1 MLEVPGARA
10 QREEARKT
18 RRRATKT
25 GLVTCWGAYFAAMR
39 LGWLG
44 LAAIALLRGAAGFDA
59 PLRAPGAAA
68 RGVRVLPLR
77 MLLGQSMPG
86 SARAGPKTELRAL
99 LNSLLQQATSQHER
113 AVRVMAPHSDQTV
126 FTHLAADLSKFMQ
139 AFLLKSDNPTVLA
152 AMGAW
157 KLLPQ
162 FWKKL
167 LTGMALG
174 DVFLFIFFQLTYR
187 RAARMAHQLQILS
200 WKWLALG
207 TPLEFKKSMLGFA
220 EERGSL
226 LAKIMGCNY
235 LLKMFVRILQKLGFR
250 IDAGLPILM
259 SKIAYTM
266 YAINFI
272 DLFKSQ
278 FLHTFFPSLAEN
290 RRQSYVVNRSTSV
303 IIWVVGVLAACEMVS
318 TYFKVP
324 LSSTLAFGGVGGIA
338 LGLSARDIAAN
349 FLGGMLLLFN
359 EPFTP
364 GDMVTFRSGNT
375 ECVGRVE
382 RVGWGQT
389 RIRGRDTR
397 PTYVP
402 NSHFVQ
408 TAVTNMERITH
419 RKFEATIPI
428 RFQDHVVM
436 PEILAKVKEALRALP
451 KLDVLS
457 MPFRVSFVKFGAYAL
472 EIEITCYFA
481 TKSIDEF
488 LALQQMANLEIVRV
502 IRECGAQL
510 ALPTT
515 LIHMPPAGGA
525 DPTQGVFPL
534 VSQLPSASLAQPAVT
549 TTKVT
554 QVTTASVVIPAASTT
569 PPPAPALAKP
579 SLETQGVTVPGATS
593 SSLSSKKKDLP
604 PLATKAAA
612 AAAGSSATAPTTTAA
627 PAVATAAAA
636 AVVAAAS
643 TMAAAAAGGAGVG
656 SQGQMPAASSSSS
669 QKSASSKSVAVEASS
684 SSTLTSL
691 SPAAAAILKEAQAG
705 SYISETLGGKIKGSS
720 TSSTSA
726 AAQQKPKLVVGPP
739 VKAGPPTQLP
749 SPQPDPRTKKAPADL
764 PQAPLP
770 PTASTPPNTAT
781 VQAQIT
787 AQQLQQ
793 KQLLKPAMR
802 RNPTAPVFSEDG
814 SLSWSWIEIEA
825 SILENGDEDSDG
837 RPTSAIGTGF

>member
-1 MLEVPGARA
+1 MYKVVAVLLALALASLRTSEGFRPPPALCAVPRLRQPKGEVKMLLTSILQQGMMGAEKGFGGGARPA
-10 QREEARKT
+10 HVET
-18 RRRATKT
+18 
-25 GLVTCWGAYFAAMR
+25 
-39 LGWLG
+39 
-44 LAAIALLRGAAGFDA
+44 
-59 PLRAPGAAA
+59 
-68 RGVRVLPLR
+68 
-77 MLLGQSMPG
+77 
-86 SARAGPKTELRAL
+86 
-99 LNSLLQQATSQHER
+99 
-113 AVRVMAPHSDQTV
+113 TV
-126 FTHLAADLSKFMQ
+126 FTNLASEMSKVLH
-139 AFLLKSDNPTVLA
+139 AFLLRSDNPTVMA

-157 KLLPQ
+157 RLLPR
-162 FWKKL
+162 FWKKF

-174 DVFLFIFFQLTYR
+174 DFFVFILFQLTYR
-187 RAARMAHQLQILS
+187 RAARWAHQLQIIS

-220 EERGSL
+220 EERGGL

-235 LLKMFVRILQKLGFR
+235 LVKMFVRVLQKLGFR
-250 IDAGLPILM
+250 VDAGLPILL

-303 IIWVVGVLAACEMVS
+303 IIWVMGVLAACEMVS

-436 PEILAKVKEALRALP
+436 PEILAKIKEALRALP
-451 KLDVLS
+451 KLDQLS

-472 EIEITCYFA
+472 EIEITLYFA

-515 LIHMPPAGGA
+515 LVHMPGGSSA
-525 DPTQGVFPL
+525 
-534 VSQLPSASLAQPAVT
+534 ASLATVDQAQQSVLPLVGQLPVTVAQSGVT

-554 QVTTASVVIPAASTT
+554 QVTTSSSSSSVVVPSSSTT
-569 PPPAPALAKP
+569 SQAVIPVPPPPLAK
-579 SLETQGVTVPGATS
+579 SSVD
-593 SSLSSKKKDLP
+593 SSLQPPQIAAFPGPTKKKLP
-604 PLATKAAA
+604 PLATLAAA
-612 AAAGSSATAPTTTAA
+612 AASSP
-627 PAVATAAAA
+627 
-636 AVVAAAS
+636 
-643 TMAAAAAGGAGVG
+643 
-656 SQGQMPAASSSSS
+656 SS
-669 QKSASSKSVAVEASS
+669 
-684 SSTLTSL
+684 
-691 SPAAAAILKEAQAG
+691 P
-705 SYISETLGGKIKGSS
+705 S
-720 TSSTSA
+720 TSSPCS
-726 AAQQKPKLVVGPP
+726 LR
-739 VKAGPPTQLP
+739 
-749 SPQPDPRTKKAPADL
+749 SRSNIDL
-764 PQAPLP
+764 
-770 PTASTPPNTAT
+770 S
-781 VQAQIT
+781 
-787 AQQLQQ
+787 
-793 KQLLKPAMR
+793 
-802 RNPTAPVFSEDG
+802 
-814 SLSWSWIEIEA
+814 
-825 SILENGDEDSDG
+825 
-837 RPTSAIGTGF
+837 